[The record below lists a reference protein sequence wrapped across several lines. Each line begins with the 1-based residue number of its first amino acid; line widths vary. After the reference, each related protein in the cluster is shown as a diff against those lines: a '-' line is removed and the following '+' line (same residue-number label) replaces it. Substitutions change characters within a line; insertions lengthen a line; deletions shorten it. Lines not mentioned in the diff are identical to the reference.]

1 MYYGWR
7 IVGVAMLGLGLSNG
21 LASYSFGLL
30 VLPVGTEFGASRMEM
45 MWALTAGALTSI
57 LISPLA
63 GTLMDKRSARVLFT
77 IGALFLSSAL
87 VLISFSRNVWEFI
100 LIFGVVMSVSSTLLG
115 PLGANTLVARWFSR
129 QRGRALGVTAIGTSI
144 GGLLVPL
151 MLQTLIDANGWR
163 LACLWMGGIVL
174 LILLA
179 PILLV
184 VKNHPADLGLLPDGV
199 AEEAH
204 AQGATTV
211 PTDAE
216 MPNLLRDGSF
226 WRISLAVGVLM
237 AAFTAVLAN
246 LVPFAVGHGVAPKQ
260 AALLISAISVAG
272 VSGKLLFSV
281 FADRINLKTAILSAL
296 LMVGVPLLVLTQ
308 LQMFWVMVLAAI
320 SVGLASGAF
329 LPAWGAI
336 LARIYGPL
344 VFGRVM
350 GRMQPVT
357 IVMVVLAMPM
367 TGFLFDVTGSYSA
380 AFLVL
385 AAAVAVAV
393 GGFLPLQL
401 KSRDRG
407 HASG

>member
-7 IVGVAMLGLGLSNG
+7 IVAVAMLGLGLSNG
-21 LASYSFGLL
+21 LTSYSFGLL

-57 LISPLA
+57 LISPMA

-77 IGALFLSSAL
+77 IGTLFLSSAL
-87 VLISFSRNVWEFI
+87 VLISLSRNVWEFV
-100 LIFGVVMSVSSTLLG
+100 LVFGVVMSVSSTLLG

-129 QRGRALGVTAIGTSI
+129 QRGRALGVTAIGTSL

-151 MLQTLIDANGWR
+151 LLQTLIDASGWR
-163 LACLWMGGIVL
+163 LACLWLAGIVL
-174 LILLA
+174 LLLLP

-184 VKNHPADLGLLPDGV
+184 VRNRPDDLGLRPDGV
-199 AEEAH
+199 SEEAH
-204 AQGATTV
+204 SQGAAAT

-216 MPNLLRDGSF
+216 MPNLLRDSSF

-260 AALLISAISVAG
+260 AALLISVISVAG

-308 LQMFWVMVLAAI
+308 LQAFWVMVLAAV

-357 IVMVVLAMPM
+357 IVMVILAMPM
-367 TGFLFDVTGSYSA
+367 TGYLFDVTGSYSA

-393 GGFLPLQL
+393 AGFLPLQV
-401 KSRDRG
+401 KNRDYG
-407 HASG
+407 HAS

>member
-7 IVGVAMLGLGLSNG
+7 IVAVAMLGLGLSNG
-21 LASYSFGLL
+21 LTSYSFGLL
-30 VLPVGTEFGASRMEM
+30 VLPIGTEFGASRMEM
-45 MWALTAGALTSI
+45 MWAMTAGALTSI
-57 LISPLA
+57 LISPAA

-77 IGALFLSSAL
+77 IGALFLSAAL
-87 VLISFSRNVWEFI
+87 VLISLARNVWEFI
-100 LIFGVVMSVSSTLLG
+100 LVFGVVMSVSNTLLG

-129 QRGRALGVTAIGTSI
+129 QRGRALGVTAIGTSL

-151 MLQTLIDANGWR
+151 MLQTLIDAYGWR
-163 LACLWMGGIVL
+163 TACLSMAGVVL
-174 LILLA
+174 LLLLP
-179 PILLV
+179 PILLLV
-184 VKNHPADLGLLPDGV
+184 RSRPADLGLLPDGAV
-199 AEEAH
+199 AAVD
-204 AQGATTV
+204 AQGAAAAATN
-211 PTDAE
+211 AE
-216 MPNLLRDGSF
+216 MPDLLRDAAF

-260 AALLISAISVAG
+260 AALLISVISVAG

-281 FADRINLKTAILSAL
+281 FADRINLKTAILGAL
-296 LMVGVPLLVLTQ
+296 VMVGAPLLVLTQ
-308 LQMFWVMVLAAI
+308 SPVFWVMVLAAL
-320 SVGLASGAF
+320 SVGMASGAF

-357 IVMVVLAMPM
+357 IVMVMLAMPM

-393 GGFLPLQL
+393 AGFLPLQVR
-401 KSRDRG
+401 SRD
-407 HASG
+407 

>member
-7 IVGVAMLGLGLSNG
+7 IVAVAMLGLGFSNG
-21 LASYSFGLL
+21 LTSYSFGLL

-45 MWALTAGALTSI
+45 MSALTAGALTSI

-63 GTLMDKRSARVLFT
+63 GTLMDKGSARVLFT

-87 VLISFSRNVWEFI
+87 VLISLSRNVWEFI
-100 LIFGVVMSVSSTLLG
+100 LVFGVVMSVSSTLLG

-129 QRGRALGVTAIGTSI
+129 KRGRALGVTAIGTSL

-151 MLQTLIDANGWR
+151 MLQNLIDENGWR

-184 VKNHPADLGLLPDGV
+184 VKNRPADLGLLPDGV
-199 AEEAH
+199 PAETHAH
-204 AQGATTV
+204 GVSIT
-211 PTDAE
+211 PTDVE

-237 AAFTAVLAN
+237 AAFTVVLAN

-260 AALLISAISVAG
+260 AALLVSVISVAG

-281 FADRINLKTAILSAL
+281 FADKINLKIAILSAL
-296 LMVGVPLLVLTQ
+296 LMVGLPLLVLTQ
-308 LQMFWVMVLAAI
+308 SQMFWVIVLSAM

-336 LARIYGPL
+336 LAQIYGPL

-357 IVMVVLAMPM
+357 IVMVILAMPL
-367 TGFLFDVTGSYSA
+367 TGYLFDLTGSYSA

-385 AAAVAVAV
+385 AAAVVVAVA
-393 GGFLPLQL
+393 GFLPLQV
-401 KSRDRG
+401 KCRD
-407 HASG
+407 

>member
-7 IVGVAMLGLGLSNG
+7 IVAVAMLGLGLSNG
-21 LASYSFGLL
+21 LTSYSFGLL

-77 IGALFLSSAL
+77 VGALFLSSAL
-87 VLISFSRNVWEFI
+87 VLISLSRNVWEFI
-100 LIFGVVMSVSSTLLG
+100 LVFGVVMSVSSTLLG

-129 QRGRALGVTAIGTSI
+129 KRGRALGVTAIGTSI

-151 MLQTLIDANGWR
+151 LLQTLIDAHGWR
-163 LACLWMGGIVL
+163 QASLWMAGIVL
-174 LILLA
+174 SVLLA

-184 VKNHPADLGLLPDGV
+184 VRNRPDDLGLLPDGV
-199 AEEAH
+199 SEETH
-204 AQGATTV
+204 ARGTATM
-211 PTDAE
+211 PADAE
-216 MPNLLRDGSF
+216 MPNLLRDSTF

-237 AAFTAVLAN
+237 AAFTVVLAN

-260 AALLISAISVAG
+260 AALLISVISVAG

-281 FADRINLKTAILSAL
+281 FADRINLKTAILAAL
-296 LMVGVPLLVLTQ
+296 LMVGMPLLLLTQ
-308 LQMFWVMVLAAI
+308 SQIFWVMVLAAV

-344 VFGRVM
+344 MFGRVM

-357 IVMVVLAMPM
+357 IVMVIMAMPM

-393 GGFLPLQL
+393 AGFLPLQVN
-401 KSRDRG
+401 SRD
-407 HASG
+407 

>member
-30 VLPVGTEFGASRMEM
+30 VLPVGSEFGASRMEM

-77 IGALFLSSAL
+77 IGTLFLSSAL
-87 VLISFSRNVWEFI
+87 VLISLSRNVWEFI
-100 LIFGVVMSVSSTLLG
+100 LVFGVVMSVSSTLLG

-129 QRGRALGVTAIGTSI
+129 QRGRALGVTAIGTSV

-151 MLQTLIDANGWR
+151 LLQTLIDANGWR
-163 LACLWMGGIVL
+163 QACLWMAGIVL
-174 LILLA
+174 LVLLA

-184 VKNHPADLGLLPDGV
+184 VKNRPDDLGLLPDGV
-199 AEEAH
+199 SEETH
-204 AQGATTV
+204 SRGAATI
-211 PTDAE
+211 PADAE
-216 MPNLLRDGSF
+216 MPNLMRDSAF

-237 AAFTAVLAN
+237 AAFTVVLAN
-246 LVPFAVGHGVAPKQ
+246 LVPFAVGHGVAPRQ
-260 AALLISAISVAG
+260 AALLISVISAAG

-281 FADRINLKTAILSAL
+281 FADRINLKTAILAAL
-296 LMVGVPLLVLTQ
+296 LMVGMPLLVLTQ
-308 LQMFWVMVLAAI
+308 SQMFWVMVAAAV

-357 IVMVVLAMPM
+357 IVMVILAMPM

-385 AAAVAVAV
+385 AAAVVVAVA
-393 GGFLPLQL
+393 GFLPLKV
-401 KSRDRG
+401 KSRD
-407 HASG
+407 